1 MKLQRSLVMLLCLG
15 ALALSGCGKF
25 KRAKECNAFID
36 KVNAALKEIEKRTST
51 PEGDEKVAVSEM
63 RELAKLY
70 EKLSQDIA
78 ALGITTA
85 ELKKQATEYQQMATK
100 AAATARQVADAIE
113 GKDIDKAT
121 QAQKQFDLIV
131 KEEDQ
136 LVSSINGLCH
146 D

>member
-1 MKLQRSLVMLLCLG
+1 MNVERPLTVLLCMVLLG
-15 ALALSGCGKF
+15 ATGCGKF

-36 KVNAALKEIEKRTST
+36 KVNVALKDIEKRTSA
-51 PEGDEKVAVSEM
+51 PEGDEKAAVGEM

-78 ALGITTA
+78 ALGITSQ
-85 ELKKQATEYQQMATK
+85 ELKKQAADYQQMATK
-100 AAATARQVADAIE
+100 AAGTARQVADAIE
-113 GKDIDKAT
+113 GKDIEKAT
-121 QAQKQFDLIV
+121 AAQKQFDLIV

-136 LVSSINGLCH
+136 LVSSINQLCH